1 MIIFHGYGLLI
12 LLVSIIP
19 AYLFRQFFDS
29 MIAFAIIYALVIWF
43 WGRRMNNSSNDKA
56 YVDLDTN
63 QLVKIKDRHSVFWIN
78 VEYWGIIIGI
88 YIILSELK
96 IIN

>member
-1 MIIFHGYGLLI
+1 
-12 LLVSIIP
+12 
-19 AYLFRQFFDS
+19 
-29 MIAFAIIYALVIWF
+29 MIAFAIVYALVIWF
-43 WGRRMNNSSNDKA
+43 WGRRINNPSNDKA